1 MADTGTAA
9 QLSKVAIQ
17 LSAAFAVVGI
27 GLLYVYIMISS
38 APETMKVL
46 WASGLSIAVA
56 LTFLVIW
63 TIARDVMKENDRLTR
78 RRTSS

>member
-1 MADTGTAA
+1 MTDTGTAA
-9 QLSKVAIQ
+9 EISKIAIQ

-27 GLLYVYIMISS
+27 GLLYIYILIST
-38 APETMKVL
+38 APETTKVL

-63 TIARDVMKENDRLTR
+63 TIARDVMKESDRLSR
-78 RRTSS
+78 RRTDS

>member
-9 QLSKVAIQ
+9 RLSKVAIQ
-17 LSAAFAVVGI
+17 LSAMFAVVGI
-27 GLLYVYIMISS
+27 GLLYLYIMISS
-38 APETMKVL
+38 APDTVKVL

-63 TIARDVMKENDRLTR
+63 TIARDVLKENDRLTR
-78 RRTSS
+78 RRTNS

>member
-17 LSAAFAVVGI
+17 LSATFAVVGI
-27 GLLYVYIMISS
+27 GLLYLYIMISS
-38 APETMKVL
+38 APDTVKVL

-63 TIARDVMKENDRLTR
+63 TIARDVLKENDRLTR
-78 RRTSS
+78 RRTNS

>member
-1 MADTGTAA
+1 MADTSNAA
-9 QLSKVAIQ
+9 HLSKVAIQ

-38 APETMKVL
+38 APDTVKVL

-63 TIARDVMKENDRLTR
+63 TIGKDAMKENDRLAR
-78 RRTSS
+78 RRTDS